1 MPWSQEATTTSRPPT
16 GGCQP
21 ASSGPLPAESE
32 DRSRRVRRKQLELA
46 EQGRPAGQ
54 LGWGVHSDE
63 ERELVREA
71 ARRVLE
77 GEGLMTIARDWNTKA
92 CRGRLADL
100 GLRPHC
106 AGCCCPLG

>member
-1 MPWSQEATTTSRPPT
+1 
-16 GGCQP
+16 
-21 ASSGPLPAESE
+21 
-32 DRSRRVRRKQLELA
+32 VRRKQLELA